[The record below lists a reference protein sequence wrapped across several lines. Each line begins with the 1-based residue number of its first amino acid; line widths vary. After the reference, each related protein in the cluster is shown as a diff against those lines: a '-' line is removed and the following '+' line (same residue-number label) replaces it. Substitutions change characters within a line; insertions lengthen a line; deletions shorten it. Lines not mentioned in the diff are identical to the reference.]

1 MTTYKVLLVDDE
13 EEVRNAIE
21 QRINWEELG
30 FEVIGKAQNGVKAM
44 EIAEKLQPEVIN
56 KNIKMPPKRRMGP
69 PGRGMAPVEKAKDFK
84 GSIGKLI
91 RYIGSYKIAI
101 IFVAV
106 MAVCSTVFSVVG
118 PKVLGKA
125 TTALSEGLVKKIG
138 GTGGIDFGKI
148 GTILIF
154 VLCLYAAS
162 AVFNFVQGWIMT
174 GITQKVCY

>member
-1 MTTYKVLLVDDE
+1 
-13 EEVRNAIE
+13 
-21 QRINWEELG
+21 
-30 FEVIGKAQNGVKAM
+30 M
-44 EIAEKLQPEVIN
+44 EDN

-125 TTALSEGLVKKIG
+125 TTALSKSVELAEL
-138 GTGGIDFGKI
+138 TLERLEQF
-148 GTILIF
+148 LYSCF
-154 VLCLYAAS
+154 VCMPQVQYLTLYRA
-162 AVFNFVQGWIMT
+162 G
-174 GITQKVCY
+174 

>member
-1 MTTYKVLLVDDE
+1 
-13 EEVRNAIE
+13 
-21 QRINWEELG
+21 
-30 FEVIGKAQNGVKAM
+30 M
-44 EIAEKLQPEVIN
+44 EDN

-118 PKVLGKA
+118 PKRFLVKA
-125 TTALSEGLVKKIG
+125 TTTLSEGLVKKIG

-162 AVFNFVQGWIMT
+162 AVFNFCT
-174 GITQKVCY
+174 GLDNDRHYTEGLL

>member
-1 MTTYKVLLVDDE
+1 
-13 EEVRNAIE
+13 
-21 QRINWEELG
+21 
-30 FEVIGKAQNGVKAM
+30 M
-44 EIAEKLQPEVIN
+44 EDN

-138 GTGGIDFGKI
+138 EMLNIITRTPIIVVKEVMIVVILWLSPIPSVSTSLVILDNTSPYVLLSKYFIGIR
-148 GTILIF
+148 
-154 VLCLYAAS
+154 
-162 AVFNFVQGWIMT
+162 
-174 GITQKVCY
+174 

>member
-1 MTTYKVLLVDDE
+1 
-13 EEVRNAIE
+13 
-21 QRINWEELG
+21 
-30 FEVIGKAQNGVKAM
+30 M
-44 EIAEKLQPEVIN
+44 EDN

-138 GTGGIDFGKI
+138 GTGGIDG
-148 GTILIF
+148 G
-154 VLCLYAAS
+154 VCGAGERRAAR
-162 AVFNFVQGWIMT
+162 AVDAVYQDRGWD
-174 GITQKVCY
+174 GADDL

>member
-1 MTTYKVLLVDDE
+1 
-13 EEVRNAIE
+13 
-21 QRINWEELG
+21 
-30 FEVIGKAQNGVKAM
+30 
-44 EIAEKLQPEVIN
+44 
-56 KNIKMPPKRRMGP
+56 
-69 PGRGMAPVEKAKDFK
+69 MAPVEKAKDFK

-125 TTALSEGLVKKIG
+125 TTALSEGLMKKIG

-148 GTILIF
+148 WNNSYIRALSVCSQVQYLT
-154 VLCLYAAS
+154 LYRA
-162 AVFNFVQGWIMT
+162 G
-174 GITQKVCY
+174 

>member
-1 MTTYKVLLVDDE
+1 
-13 EEVRNAIE
+13 
-21 QRINWEELG
+21 
-30 FEVIGKAQNGVKAM
+30 M
-44 EIAEKLQPEVIN
+44 EDN

-125 TTALSEGLVKKIG
+125 TTALSEGLVRKSVELAEL
-138 GTGGIDFGKI
+138 TLERLEQF
-148 GTILIF
+148 LYSCF
-154 VLCLYAAS
+154 VCMPQVQYLTLYRA
-162 AVFNFVQGWIMT
+162 G
-174 GITQKVCY
+174 

>member
-1 MTTYKVLLVDDE
+1 
-13 EEVRNAIE
+13 
-21 QRINWEELG
+21 
-30 FEVIGKAQNGVKAM
+30 M
-44 EIAEKLQPEVIN
+44 EDN

-118 PKVLGKA
+118 PKVLGKDVYKYTFIPFFLHSFA
-125 TTALSEGLVKKIG
+125 CSRYISFT
-138 GTGGIDFGKI
+138 FR
-148 GTILIF
+148 
-154 VLCLYAAS
+154 
-162 AVFNFVQGWIMT
+162 
-174 GITQKVCY
+174 

>member
-1 MTTYKVLLVDDE
+1 
-13 EEVRNAIE
+13 
-21 QRINWEELG
+21 
-30 FEVIGKAQNGVKAM
+30 M
-44 EIAEKLQPEVIN
+44 EDN

-148 GTILIF
+148 GKIGRAH
-154 VLCLYAAS
+154 V
-162 AVFNFVQGWIMT
+162 
-174 GITQKVCY
+174 